1 MKSNYDGV
9 KYYGINDLTLGIY
22 LDKSEK
28 IIRNNPTSSK
38 IDDINSI
45 LELYNIYLI
54 FKSGSRFQ
62 DWSEDTYNKLKSS
75 TLKFM
80 PIISSYFSK
89 INSDN
94 LRLLYSKIS
103 NQYIDDFWCLFD
115 KYNIFENITNETFE
129 NFLNYEKVHL
139 SYLLKHKNLVNYFD
153 KEIGNYMKLSNS
165 TAELLIDYRL
175 VEREDISI
183 KYFLP
188 KSLTIEQQIDIVN
201 DYINSQSCNPNYL
214 QIIFNSGSN
223 KNFPID
229 DLMRLN
235 AKKKY
240 EENIDEI
247 FNSKSGFKFG
257 AEVEY
262 SNTVD
267 DVEVCSDNPLV
278 PRFIYSSDWIKN
290 NLDKPTLLNNFIY
303 LFNYTDLFFRS
314 NFPCKEC
321 EISPLEKFMGLKG
334 IKYYKKG
341 IVFSQKEILYS
352 LQIIAYENELKKYN
366 VEIES
371 LFKWFFE
378 DYLNNEFG
386 VYGFTFSPF
395 SKNSTYLE
403 KVRILCS
410 EMDSLLKQ
418 FNSYVNYNTINRE
431 LIEISLNSVPLDK
444 IPSFLSN
451 KYGYI
456 SDPELIG
463 ISNLLYSNQ
472 SIINHNSTETKQDNF
487 DKLLTHKKL
496 KISDF
501 SNYQIENLIYLK
513 CKNIIYE
520 DCCGYLK
527 LNNELCNIL
536 KDFYYNEVLCLNYYK
551 DKKVIDS
558 LIYDKK
564 IIIENKLF
572 SRPEQN
578 YMNYV
583 LNNRKYDNGLS
594 IRNRYL
600 HGSNTD
606 NISDHKKDYYTI
618 LKVFVL
624 IIIKINEEFC
634 LREKLLLEN

>member
-1 MKSNYDGV
+1 MKSYYNGV

-28 IIRNNPTSSK
+28 IIRNNPISSK

-54 FKSGSRFQ
+54 FKSGSRLK
-62 DWSEDTYNKLKSS
+62 DWSEDTYDKLKRS
-75 TLKFM
+75 TSKFM
-80 PIISSYFSK
+80 PIINSYFSK

-94 LRLLYSKIS
+94 LILLYSKIS
-103 NQYIDDFWCLFD
+103 NQYIDDFWFLFD
-115 KYNIFENITNETFE
+115 KYNVFKNITNETFE

-139 SYLLKHKNLVNYFD
+139 SYLLRHKNLVNYFD
-153 KEIGNYMKLSNS
+153 KEIGNYMQLSNS
-165 TAELLIDYRL
+165 TAEILIDYRL
-175 VEREDISI
+175 VEREDIPI

-188 KSLTIEQQIDIVN
+188 ESLTIEQQLDIVN

-214 QIIFNSGSN
+214 KIIFNSGSN

-240 EENIDEI
+240 EENVDKI

-257 AEVEY
+257 AEVAF
-262 SNTVD
+262 SNNTD
-267 DVEVCSDNPLV
+267 CVEVCSDDSLV
-278 PRFIYSSDWIKN
+278 PRFTYSSDWIKE
-290 NLDKPTLLNNFIY
+290 NLDNPTLFNNFIY

-314 NFPCKEC
+314 NFPSKEC
-321 EISPLEKFMGLKG
+321 EISPLEKVMELRG

-341 IVFSQKEILYS
+341 IAFLHKEILYY
-352 LQIIAYENELKKYN
+352 LQIISYENELKKYN
-366 VEIES
+366 VEIEFM
-371 LFKWFFE
+371 FKWFFE
-378 DYLNNEFG
+378 VYLKSEFN
-386 VYGFTFSPF
+386 VYGFKFSPC

-403 KVRILCS
+403 KVRNLCS
-410 EMDSLLKQ
+410 EIDSLLKQ
-418 FNSYVNYNTINRE
+418 YNLYVNYNSINRE
-431 LIEISLNSVPLDK
+431 LMEISRNSISLENL
-444 IPSFLSN
+444 PSFSSN

-456 SDPELIG
+456 LDSELLG

-472 SIINHNSTETKQDNF
+472 SIINHTSAEIKHDNF
-487 DKLLTHKKL
+487 DELLTHKKL

-501 SNYQIENLIYLK
+501 DNYQIESLIYLK
-513 CKNIIYE
+513 SKNIIHE
-520 DCCGYLK
+520 DRYGYLDID
-527 LNNELCNIL
+527 NDLCNIL
-536 KDFYYNEVLCLNYYK
+536 KDFYYNEVLCINYYK
-551 DKKVIDS
+551 DNDVLIS
-558 LIYDKK
+558 LINDNK

-572 SRPEQN
+572 SKPEQN
-578 YMNYV
+578 YLNYI

-600 HGSNTD
+600 HGSNTN
-606 NISDHKKDYYTI
+606 NISNHKQDYYII